1 MKSSHL
7 RIGLFIAACFTFQ
20 TSFSQDTVFVA
31 APNEADTMIFE
42 KVEIEPTVDKQAWIA
57 HLKKELLPIIERAAG
72 IKGIKPGSYVV
83 NVRFLV
89 EKDGSI
95 SDVKALKDPGY
106 GFGNGAC
113 DVVRSGP
120 KWTPGKHKGKP
131 IRTYHTQPIYFIL
144 SE

>member
-1 MKSSHL
+1 MKHTFL
-7 RIGLFIAACFTFQ
+7 RLVVFFAAFFCFN
-20 TSFSQDTVFVA
+20 TSYSQDTVFV
-31 APNEADTMIFE
+31 EASSNYDTLIFE
-42 KVEIEPTVDKQAWIA
+42 KVEIEPTVDRQAWTV
-57 HLKKELLPIIERAAG
+57 HLQKELLPIIERAAS
-72 IKGIKPGSYVV
+72 IKGIKPGRYVV

-106 GFGNGAC
+106 GFAKGAC

-120 KWTPGKHKGKP
+120 KWTPGKYNGKP